1 MLHNGSVGRFQS
13 KECFY
18 TFKYTFFFL
27 FWLVVV
33 VVVVFQQ
40 NIYVFIIFIFFFDE
54 VSNLRNII
62 FNQSET
68 GIVDKKSV
76 SDTVYAK

>member
-1 MLHNGSVGRFQS
+1 MGRFQS

-18 TFKYTFFFL
+18 TFKYTFFFFFGLLLLLL
-27 FWLVVV
+27 F
-33 VVVVFQQ
+33 FSK
-40 NIYVFIIFIFFFDE
+40 IFVFIIFIFFFDE

>member
-1 MLHNGSVGRFQS
+1 MGRFQS

-18 TFKYTFFFL
+18 TFKYTFFFFFGLLLLL
-27 FWLVVV
+27 F
-33 VVVVFQQ
+33 FSK
-40 NIYVFIIFIFFFDE
+40 IFIFLSFSFFFFDE

-68 GIVDKKSV
+68 GIVDKKFV